1 LPPPPPVAPP
11 TAPPPP
17 VKPPTAPPTLP
28 PPVKPPPVKPP
39 PSFSD
44 ARDKTN
50 VEALTLG
57 LDFVNKL
64 NPTTYT
70 WNMRDGSVVDVDDFG
85 FLAQD
90 LVALEDSVDGHDR
103 LRLTHRE
110 NPDKLM
116 ISQDRL
122 IPILVK
128 AIQDLS
134 KQIEDLKKN

>member
-1 LPPPPPVAPP
+1 M
-11 TAPPPP
+11 
-17 VKPPTAPPTLP
+17 
-28 PPVKPPPVKPP
+28 P

-44 ARDKTN
+44 ERDKTN
-50 VEALTLG
+50 IEALTLG

-70 WNMRDGSVVDVDDFG
+70 WNMRDGSLVDVDDFG

-90 LVALEDSVDGHDR
+90 LVALEDSVDGHER

-134 KQIEDLKKN
+134 KQIEDLKQQ

>member
-1 LPPPPPVAPP
+1 
-11 TAPPPP
+11 
-17 VKPPTAPPTLP
+17 
-28 PPVKPPPVKPP
+28 
-39 PSFSD
+39 
-44 ARDKTN
+44 
-50 VEALTLG
+50 LTLG
-57 LDFVNKL
+57 LDFVKQL

-70 WNMRDGSVVDVDDFG
+70 WNMRDGSVVNVDDFG

-90 LVALEDSVDGHDR
+90 IAALEDSINEHDR

-134 KQIEDLKKN
+134 KQIEDLKQQ

>member
-1 LPPPPPVAPP
+1 
-11 TAPPPP
+11 